1 LETVLSQNESQSK
14 HIMLVEDDE
23 SLAVWIGDY
32 LTSQGYQVS
41 VASNGI
47 DAVELI
53 KEDKPDL
60 VVLDVNLPGK
70 DGFEV
75 CRDVR
80 AFYTHP
86 ILMMTARL
94 EEMDEVLGLEL
105 GANDYVTKPVR
116 PRALLA
122 RIKGLLKR
130 DHNDVSEDSPCE
142 QQIQHGQFV
151 INLHSRTTLLFG
163 EPVSISSNEFDV
175 LWYLASHAGDIV
187 SRDQLLKD
195 VRGIEYDGFDRSMD
209 VLVSRIRKKLGSVT
223 HPDRIKTIWGKGY
236 LFVPDAWNQR

>member
-1 LETVLSQNESQSK
+1 LSQTHQQEK
-14 HIMLVEDDE
+14 HIMLVEDDD

-32 LTSQGYQVS
+32 LTSQGYEVT

-47 DAVELI
+47 DAI
-53 KEDKPDL
+53 AMIQEDQPDL

-75 CRDVR
+75 CREVR
-80 AFYTHP
+80 AFYSHP

-130 DHNDVSEDSPCE
+130 DTNDTNDVTEPE
-142 QQIQHGQFV
+142 QLIQHGQFV
-151 INLHSRTTLLFG
+151 INLHSRTTVLFG
-163 EPVSISSNEFDV
+163 ESVSISSNEFDV
-175 LWYLASHAGDIV
+175 LWYLASHAGEIV

-209 VLVSRIRKKLGSVT
+209 VLVSRIRKKLGSAAY
-223 HPDRIKTIWGKGY
+223 PDRIKTIWGKGY
-236 LFVPDAWNQR
+236 LFVPDAWDKQ